1 MQKALT
7 PMHSSVNDCFADDAV
22 EEAEE
27 TDTPL
32 PSLSIGGQPLCN
44 LQFADDIDLLTSS
57 AEELQ

>member
-7 PMHSSVNDCFADDAV
+7 PMHSLMNDSFADDAV

-32 PSLSIGGQPLCN
+32 SSVSLEDDR
-44 LQFADDIDLLTSS
+44 FATCGLPMT
-57 AEELQ
+57 